1 MRTHQDIRNK
11 SLLQEINMMHIDM
24 DTYAHK
30 EKSQYIALCLLFLC
44 SSKCIFVNY
53 SYSEDNSNTVY
64 KSLQDDKQKIVW
76 MSRNL
81 VEWNE
86 EKR

>member
-30 EKSQYIALCLLFLC
+30 
-44 SSKCIFVNY
+44 
-53 SYSEDNSNTVY
+53 
-64 KSLQDDKQKIVW
+64 
-76 MSRNL
+76 
-81 VEWNE
+81 
-86 EKR
+86 